1 MHLMILAAGYGTR
14 LRPLTHVRPKAL
26 CPVWGRPL
34 LDRWIQQAAR
44 EGFRQVLVNAHHMPE
59 KMLAHLQS
67 QTWPIPVRVLVE
79 KEILGTGGGIRNALT
94 FVKDEP
100 LVVVNA
106 DVASRVS
113 LRSLVETHRARGAS
127 VTMLL
132 CRTQRFDT
140 VRVSADA
147 ARVIGFGR
155 EVDSIPPKTLFQESL
170 NHTGL
175 WTFSGIQVLDPFA
188 FRSIEPG
195 KPFHIIDLYR
205 DWIAEGNP
213 PAAVCREDLWWLDV
227 GSLEMYW
234 KLHTEYASFDGH
246 DGGFLHVPA
255 EGVRVHPSARVSP
268 SARLDSAV
276 VVGALSVVKENC
288 VLRNVIVWNEC
299 RLEPGTTLEN
309 CVVTDGVV
317 VRGNHR
323 KKILL
328 PFSNPVDMDHLFSGM
343 TPPSG
348 SSRG

>member
-1 MHLMILAAGYGTR
+1 MILAAGYGTR

-26 CPVWGRPL
+26 CPIWGRPL
-34 LDRWIQQAAR
+34 LDRWIQQAAQ

-59 KMLAHLQS
+59 MMLDHLQS
-67 QTWPIPVRVLVE
+67 QTWPISVRVLVE

-94 FVKDEP
+94 FVENEP

-113 LRSLVETHRARGAS
+113 LQSLVERHRAQGAS

-132 CRTQRFDT
+132 CRTHRFDT
-140 VRVSADA
+140 VHVSADGT
-147 ARVIGFGR
+147 RVTGFGHQL
-155 EVDSIPPKTLFQESL
+155 DSIPPKTLFKEGSKRA
-170 NHTGL
+170 GL

-205 DWIAEGNP
+205 DWIAEGSP

-227 GSLEMYW
+227 GSLEIYW
-234 KLHTEYASFDGH
+234 KLHTEYSSFDGH
-246 DGGFLHVPA
+246 DGGFLDIPA
-255 EGVRVHPSARVSP
+255 GGVRIHPSASVSP

-276 VVGALSVVKENC
+276 VVGAFSVVKEYC
-288 VLRNVIVWNEC
+288 MLRNTILWNEC
-299 RLEPGTTLEN
+299 CVEPGSTLEN

-317 VRGNHR
+317 VRGTHR
-323 KKILL
+323 NKILL
-328 PFSNPVDMDHLFSGM
+328 PFSNPIDMGCLLNGL
-343 TPPSG
+343 TPLSSG
-348 SSRG
+348 SRGK